1 MLHQKLLSVCC
12 WSVFELVRVISC
24 FESCYWHLIE
34 KRFCYDESIALYEVP
49 EKEEKNNNF
58 FDNMAFY
65 DSVSVIAGRAV
76 VTIDPLPE
84 EKPIVQQPTRKLRWE
99 NEVLGQNR
107 WEKLSKSVPAIFDA
121 AKKEEEKQKSEEEK
135 KTEHER
141 KNNDKS
147 DKSRDAVDKPKLETL
162 KPENLVPEIR
172 RRSLAE
178 RRLSKSLYLKI
189 DQPKEIP
196 IIRQQSMPKFYVD
209 TPEERD
215 QQHTSMFRTPSSA
228 LASPVPKSSAFVYDL
243 YSVVQM
249 ERERVKHM
257 DTQVPVHRKESDR
270 SSRLLQIRD
279 KIKLRR
285 VKSSLGTPVTNLPHS
300 HQHI

>member
-1 MLHQKLLSVCC
+1 LHSHIVD
-12 WSVFELVRVISC
+12 RC
-24 FESCYWHLIE
+24 FETCYWHLIE

-65 DSVSVIAGRAV
+65 DSVSVIAGRAI

-84 EKPIVQQPTRKLRWE
+84 EKPIVQQPTRKLRW
-99 NEVLGQNR
+99 QNYQPEE
-107 WEKLSKSVPAIFDA
+107 EKHESISKSVPAICEMTTEED
-121 AKKEEEKQKSEEEK
+121 KETKTEEEV
-135 KTEHER
+135 R
-141 KNNDKS
+141 PS
-147 DKSRDAVDKPKLETL
+147 DEVDCAVAKDDKPKLATL
-162 KPENLVPEIR
+162 KPENLEPEVEIR
-172 RRSLAE
+172 RKSLKE

-196 IIRQQSMPKFYVD
+196 IIRQQSMPKFYLD
-209 TPEERD
+209 TPDD
-215 QQHTSMFRTPSSA
+215 QATTSMFRTPSVA
-228 LASPVPKSSAFVYDL
+228 LTSPVPKSSAFVYDL

-249 ERERVKHM
+249 ERERVQNM
-257 DTQVPVHRKESDR
+257 DQVPVHRKESER

>member
-1 MLHQKLLSVCC
+1 M
-12 WSVFELVRVISC
+12 
-24 FESCYWHLIE
+24 
-34 KRFCYDESIALYEVP
+34 
-49 EKEEKNNNF
+49 
-58 FDNMAFY
+58 
-65 DSVSVIAGRAV
+65 
-76 VTIDPLPE
+76 
-84 EKPIVQQPTRKLRWE
+84 
-99 NEVLGQNR
+99 
-107 WEKLSKSVPAIFDA
+107 
-121 AKKEEEKQKSEEEK
+121 
-135 KTEHER
+135 
-141 KNNDKS
+141 
-147 DKSRDAVDKPKLETL
+147 ETL
-162 KPENLVPEIR
+162 KPENLVPGIEIR

-196 IIRQQSMPKFYVD
+196 IIRQQSMPKFYLD

-215 QQHTSMFRTPSSA
+215 QQHTSMFRTPSAA
-228 LASPVPKSSAFVYDL
+228 LTSPVPKSSAFVYDL

-249 ERERVKHM
+249 ERERVQNM
-257 DTQVPVHRKESDR
+257 EGQVPVHRKESDR

>member
-1 MLHQKLLSVCC
+1 MCKCLQYCL
-12 WSVFELVRVISC
+12 
-24 FESCYWHLIE
+24 ESCYWHLIE

-84 EKPIVQQPTRKLRWE
+84 EKPIVQQPTRRLRWE
-99 NEVLGQNR
+99 NEQLGQNR

-121 AKKEEEKQKSEEEK
+121 AKKEEEREK
-135 KTEHER
+135 IEAEKRAEDEG
-141 KNNDKS
+141 NSGQNPEPEP
-147 DKSRDAVDKPKLETL
+147 RDSVDKPKLETL

>member
-1 MLHQKLLSVCC
+1 CL
-12 WSVFELVRVISC
+12 ET
-24 FESCYWHLIE
+24 CYWHLIE

-84 EKPIVQQPTRKLRWE
+84 EKPIVQQPTRKLRWQNDETDHNKE
-99 NEVLGQNR
+99 NI
-107 WEKLSKSVPAIFDA
+107 SKSVPVIYEMA
-121 AKKEEEKQKSEEEK
+121 EEEKEEK
-135 KTEHER
+135 SKSKEETKTQDGVTSQA
-141 KNNDKS
+141 DKT
-147 DKSRDAVDKPKLETL
+147 DRPKLETL
-162 KPENLVPEIR
+162 KPENLEPEVEIR
-172 RRSLAE
+172 RKSLKE
-178 RRLSKSLYLKI
+178 RRMSKSLYLKI

-196 IIRQQSMPKFYVD
+196 IIRQQSMPKFYLD
-209 TPEERD
+209 TPEDRD
-215 QQHTSMFRTPSSA
+215 QTTSMFRTPSVA
-228 LASPVPKSSAFVYDL
+228 LTSPVPKSSAFVYDL

-249 ERERVKHM
+249 ERERAQNM
-257 DTQVPVHRKESDR
+257 SNQVPVHRKESER
-270 SSRLLQIRD
+270 SSRLMQIRD